1 MLPVRLLALTV
12 CSYLTPAI
20 RKPLRPQPHRSCYHN
35 WRPLSLSTDR
45 ERQRTAAPSAI
56 RSLQLSTMSSSAST
70 ASSPGEGVTA
80 DTNPPS
86 GSSSGS
92 GRKGPD
98 ALPLDTAAGVYRY
111 LRGRWDLE
119 KTIDYKAG
127 GMAGTW
133 QGVATFSPQQKSL
146 ESSNESAAPQEETD
160 TKDGIHSSSDSADL
174 LLLRY
179 LEQGTFRVNGKGAG
193 FEAGQRLVYDCSGHV
208 VRVHF
213 VDDPKK
219 PDSLRFFHQLDFRT
233 ASEPSVDTTAT
244 AGAGGGAETSGK
256 ASMPGEK
263 KSASPR
269 AEFEHLCVR
278 DMYRG
283 QVEVVGPN
291 EFKTRWHVTGPQK
304 DGRIHSTFKR

>member
-12 CSYLTPAI
+12 CSYITPAL
-20 RKPLRPQPHRSCYHN
+20 RKPLRPQPHRSYHHS
-35 WRPLSLSTDR
+35 WRPLPLSTDG
-45 ERQRTAAPSAI
+45 EEQRITSPAI
-56 RSLQLSTMSSSAST
+56 RNVHLGTMASSTST
-70 ASSPGEGVTA
+70 ASSPAGEGVA
-80 DTNPPS
+80 AEKNSPS
-86 GSSSGS
+86 GDCSGS
-92 GRKGPD
+92 DSDRSD
-98 ALPLDTAAGVYRY
+98 ALRLDTAAGVYRY

-133 QGVATFSPQQKSL
+133 QGVASFSPQEGCENSKDTP
-146 ESSNESAAPQEETD
+146 APQEESANS
-160 TKDGIHSSSDSADL
+160 DGSHSSRDSAAL

-179 LEQGTFRVNGKGAG
+179 LEQGTFRVNGKGDG
-193 FEAGQRLVYDCSGHV
+193 FEAGQRLVYDCSGQV

-219 PDSLRFFHQLDFRT
+219 PESLRFFHELDFR
-233 ASEPSVDTTAT
+233 SSREPSADETAT
-244 AGAGGGAETSGK
+244 AHAGEGAEVCGKVATSRDK
-256 ASMPGEK
+256 ISV
-263 KSASPR
+263 SPR

-291 EFKTRWHVTGPQK
+291 EFRTR
-304 DGRIHSTFKR
+304 